1 MTETPGPYDIAPT
14 RCHCDSDWAVQ
25 RDSRGRFYIVCA
37 SCTQMIMNFEA
48 VARWNEQRA
57 EIEQMRRNN
66 RGLRTLV
73 ETHEELKA
81 KYIEKIEQLQA
92 ILRDVES
99 WTALDEETNGS
110 E

>member
-1 MTETPGPYDIAPT
+1 
-14 RCHCDSDWAVQ
+14 
-25 RDSRGRFYIVCA
+25 
-37 SCTQMIMNFEA
+37 MIMNFEA